1 MIAALAVVF
10 AAAVFWCLGYRAHAR
25 AAARQEAFRAEQ
37 AARLHGP
44 HPAAVADEIALRL
57 QALAEAC
64 CEVWWTSAGAE
75 HDRPCT
81 SRWATTV
88 ACCPQCAVE
97 PGIPCRDDDGR
108 PLAYAHD
115 RRIQEA
121 KKVSS

>member
-1 MIAALAVVF
+1 VITVLAVVF
-10 AAAVFWCLGYRAHAR
+10 TAAVFWCLGYRAHAH
-25 AAARQEAFRAEQ
+25 AAAFRAEQ

-44 HPAAVADEIALRL
+44 HPAAVADEIAIGL

-64 CEVWWTSAGAE
+64 CDRWWTSAGAE

-88 ACCPQCAVE
+88 ACCPECTVT
-97 PGIPCRDDDGR
+97 PGTPCHEDGQ

-121 KKVSS
+121 KETSP

>member
-1 MIAALAVVF
+1 MIAVAVLAVTF
-10 AAAVFWCLGYRAHAR
+10 AMAVGWCLGYRAR
-25 AAARQEAFRAEQ
+25 ARQEAFRAEQ

-44 HPAAVADEIALRL
+44 HPAALADELAIGL

-64 CEVWWTSAGAE
+64 CDRWWTSAGAE

-88 ACCPQCAVE
+88 ACCPDCSVT
-97 PGIPCRDDDGR
+97 PGTPCHEDGR

-121 KKVSS
+121 KETT

>member
-1 MIAALAVVF
+1 MIAALAVVL
-10 AAAVFWCLGYRAHAR
+10 AASVFWCLGYRAHAR
-25 AAARQEAFRAEQ
+25 AAAFRAEQ

-44 HPAAVADEIALRL
+44 HPAALADEIAIGL

-64 CEVWWTSAGAE
+64 CDRWFVSAGAE

-88 ACCPQCAVE
+88 ACCPVCAVE
-97 PGIPCRDDDGR
+97 PGTPCHADGR
-108 PLAYAHD
+108 PLDYAHD

-121 KKVSS
+121 KETSP